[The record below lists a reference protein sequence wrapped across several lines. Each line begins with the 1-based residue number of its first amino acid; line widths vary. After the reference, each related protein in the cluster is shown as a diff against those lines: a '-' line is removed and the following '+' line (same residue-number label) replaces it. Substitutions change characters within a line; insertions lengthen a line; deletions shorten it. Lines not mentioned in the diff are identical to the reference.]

1 MASVGDTWLPST
13 PSASFPHPA
22 QAPPPGVLRY
32 KYDSASRRW
41 LRTRGRTAEGRARC
55 PSLRG
60 SDSSVWTRNPGA
72 GLAPHFY
79 LLPPSGFQ
87 PRVLQV
93 FTRGRSA
100 PSVPPAC
107 LKHRERALQGDSAL
121 AGRGVDA
128 AQPPPAARPGAA
140 LPAGRRLLGLI
151 PVRRGPGGRAFRRR
165 CLSGPPHLDPLHPAV
180 PTASS
185 VQEDRAALSQGSW
198 GTGGEGAATRPQR
211 MGSSS
216 HRPGRLR
223 EGKSLPSS
231 HSWQVETGT
240 GLRAAPPP
248 LPPQPRAP
256 VPHCY
261 VRLCWVTRGASP
273 AVPEDLSRFYSATV
287 HALDGIRALTLSPQ
301 FLVSSAAFP
310 GPLSEK
316 RNHRALIRRS

>member
-22 QAPPPGVLRY
+22 QAPPPGIPWY

-41 LRTRGRTAEGRARC
+41 LRTRGRTAEGRPGARPFAEVTALSGPGIWERGSHRISTGC
-55 PSLRG
+55 PPLVSSPASCRYSQEVVPRHPSLLRVRSTG
-60 SDSSVWTRNPGA
+60 SALCRA
-72 GLAPHFY
+72 
-79 LLPPSGFQ
+79 
-87 PRVLQV
+87 R
-93 FTRGRSA
+93 RGRCST
-100 PSVPPAC
+100 P
-107 LKHRERALQGDSAL
+107 
-121 AGRGVDA
+121 
-128 AQPPPAARPGAA
+128 PPPAARPGAA
-140 LPAGRRLLGLI
+140 LPAGTGLLGLI

-185 VQEDRAALSQGSW
+185 VQEDRAALSWGSW

-248 LPPQPRAP
+248 LPTPAPRSRPPLLRETLLGDKGSLSCGAGRSLAFLFGYRTRPRRNPCSYIVPTVPRLLCCVPRAF
-256 VPHCY
+256 V
-261 VRLCWVTRGASP
+261 
-273 AVPEDLSRFYSATV
+273 
-287 HALDGIRALTLSPQ
+287 
-301 FLVSSAAFP
+301 
-310 GPLSEK
+310 
-316 RNHRALIRRS
+316 

>member
-1 MASVGDTWLPST
+1 MFEAQGAR
-13 PSASFPHPA
+13 SAGRQRA
-22 QAPPPGVLRY
+22 
-32 KYDSASRRW
+32 RRA
-41 LRTRGRTAEGRARC
+41 RRGRC
-55 PSLRG
+55 
-60 SDSSVWTRNPGA
+60 
-72 GLAPHFY
+72 
-79 LLPPSGFQ
+79 
-87 PRVLQV
+87 
-93 FTRGRSA
+93 SA
-100 PSVPPAC
+100 P
-107 LKHRERALQGDSAL
+107 
-121 AGRGVDA
+121 
-128 AQPPPAARPGAA
+128 PPPAARPGAA
-140 LPAGRRLLGLI
+140 LPAGTGLLGLI

-185 VQEDRAALSQGSW
+185 VQEDRAALSRGSW

-240 GLRAAPPP
+240 GLRAVPPPP
-248 LPPQPRAP
+248 LRAP
-256 VPHCY
+256 APHCY

-273 AVPEDLSRFYSATV
+273 AVPEDLSHFYSATV

-316 RNHRALIRRS
+316 RNHCALIHRS